1 MRLDENTT
9 GRYLDVLTIN
19 EDLGYEFSLNART

>member
-9 GRYLDVLTIN
+9 GRYLDVLTIK
-19 EDLGYEFSLNART
+19 DLGYEFSLNART